1 MDHSAEYQISLI
13 AKDFPLAHG
22 REILHVRRMNR
33 WVPVLILIALLA
45 VFRVLGSAFST
56 TLPNLQPLLALFLC
70 SFIFLD
76 GKQRWIVPGVVW
88 LLTDPVTSA
97 LQGYPIF
104 GWHHAAIAL
113 GIAATI
119 SIAMVIRPKPTAV
132 PVLTGAVASAVVFYF
147 LTNLVSFLGDPLYAK
162 NVGGFI
168 QAQWTG
174 PVGFGP
180 TWVFLRNLLVANTLF
195 TGLFLL
201 ARHSLPSTS
210 KAPSQIAAR

>member
-1 MDHSAEYQISLI
+1 
-13 AKDFPLAHG
+13 
-22 REILHVRRMNR
+22 MNR

-45 VFRVLGSAFST
+45 VFRVLGSAFPT

-76 GKQRWIVPGVVW
+76 GKQRWLVPGIVW
-88 LLTDPVTSA
+88 VLTDPVTSA
-97 LQGYPIF
+97 LQGYPVF

-119 SIAMVIRPKPTAV
+119 SIAMVVRPKPAAT
-132 PVLTGAVASAVVFYF
+132 PVLTGAVASAVIFYF
-147 LTNLVSFLGDPLYAK
+147 LTNLVSFLTDPLYTKDAA
-162 NVGGFI
+162 GFV

-174 PVGFGP
+174 PVGLGP
-180 TWVFLRNLLVANTLF
+180 TWVFLRNLIVANTLF

-201 ARHSLPSTS
+201 ARLSLPGTA